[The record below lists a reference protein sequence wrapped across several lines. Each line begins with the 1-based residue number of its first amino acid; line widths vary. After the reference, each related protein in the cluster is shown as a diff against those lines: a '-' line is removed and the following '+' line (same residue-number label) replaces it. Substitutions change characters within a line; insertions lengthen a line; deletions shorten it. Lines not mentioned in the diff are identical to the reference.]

1 MYQGYFII
9 AGDVLIISC
18 DTTVEVTC
26 TGQGNDTPPQWTINS
41 TLANVIGSSALR
53 VLGVEVVPEIFQA
66 LDENNNFFRTIIIN
80 GSIAINAS
88 TIECI
93 LNGEVIFPSTEL
105 VYLAALRASSRE
117 PYCQ

>member
-26 TGQGNDTPPQWTINS
+26 TGQGNNTPPQWTINGMLS
-41 TLANVIGSSALR
+41 NVFSFEGFN
-53 VLGVEVVPEIFQA
+53 LGVEVVQEIFQA
-66 LDENNNFFRTIIIN
+66 LDENNNFFQTITGIIN

-88 TIECI
+88 TVYNYIECI
-93 LNGEVIFPSTEL
+93 LNGED
-105 VYLAALRASSRE
+105 
-117 PYCQ
+117 